1 MIGIF
6 DSGIGGLTVARE
18 LREQLPSYDFMYL
31 GDKARFPYGPK
42 GDKVILEYAREDAE
56 FLIKKGAKI
65 IVIACNSAS
74 TQAESLRKIIKVPV
88 FDVISP
94 AVKKATQ
101 VTKNKRVGVI
111 GTRATVNSGLYEKGL
126 KEIDPSTS
134 LRAGKKFKVMSKPAP
149 LLVSLVE
156 EGWTGRPETK
166 TILKK
171 YLQEFKVNNI
181 DTLILGCTHYPLIKK
196 LIQVKV
202 GRRVKLVDSAQ
213 SIVEDVKE
221 YLEANPDIE
230 KTLTKN
236 KKHKFYFTDITPQ
249 ARDLAN
255 KWLGEKVKLE
265 LVKLS

>member
-18 LREQLPSYDFMYL
+18 FSRKLSSYNFLYL

-42 GDKVILEYAREDAE
+42 ADKVILEYAIQDAE

-74 TQAESLRKIIKVPV
+74 TQAEALRKVIKVPV

-94 AVKKATQ
+94 AVREAAK

-111 GTRATVNSGLYEKGL
+111 GTRATINSGLYEKGL
-126 KEIDPSTS
+126 KKID
-134 LRAGKKFKVMSKPAP
+134 RKFKIIAKPAP

-156 EGWTGRPETK
+156 EGWTKRPETK

-181 DTLILGCTHYPLIKK
+181 DTLILACTHYPLIKK

-213 SIVEDVKE
+213 SVVEEVKE
-221 YLEANPDIE
+221 FLEANPEVE
-230 KTLTKN
+230 KELAKD
-236 KKHKFYFTDITPQ
+236 KKYKFYFTDITLQ
-249 ARDLAN
+249 TRELSND
-255 KWLGEKVKLE
+255 WLGEKVRLE
-265 LVKLS
+265 LVRLS